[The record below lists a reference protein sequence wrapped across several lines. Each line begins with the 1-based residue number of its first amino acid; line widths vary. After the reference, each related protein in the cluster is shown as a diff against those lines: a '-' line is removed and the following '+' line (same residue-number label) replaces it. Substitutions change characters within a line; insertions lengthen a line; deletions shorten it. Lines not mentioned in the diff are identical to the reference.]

1 MPRSVELRKW
11 VWGLPNTGMSSVK
24 KNRPATARTRDILG
38 GQQIMVGPTNGES
51 EASTERRD
59 AESRWQQ
66 AELRILELAAT
77 ESTIAPILN
86 AVTAAVD
93 EALPDA
99 ASSILLVGDGD
110 CLRYGSAPRLPESY
124 NTAID
129 GLPIGPAQG

>member
-1 MPRSVELRKW
+1 MPRSGELRKW

-66 AELRILELAAT
+66 AELRILQLAT
-77 ESTIAPILN
+77 TDSTIVPDLN
-86 AVTAAVD
+86 AVPAAVQ
-93 EALPDA
+93 EVLTVA
-99 ASSILLVGDGD
+99 ASSILLVRDGD
-110 CLRYGSAPRLPESY
+110 CLRYGSAWRLPES
-124 NTAID
+124 
-129 GLPIGPAQG
+129 